1 MSTVSA
7 YCELSVTAY
16 DRSGTDAGRERTK
29 QRRLYFKVAKNGL
42 LNLNRRERKRNRTVR
57 VGGWSREERK
67 ILHELND

>member
-29 QRRLYFKVAKNGL
+29 QRGVYFKVTENGL
-42 LNLNRRERKRNRTVR
+42 LNLNRRERERGT
-57 VGGWSREERK
+57 GQRESEDGAEK
-67 ILHELND
+67 KGKYCLN

>member
-29 QRRLYFKVAKNGL
+29 QRRLNFKVTKNDL
-42 LNLNRRERKRNRTVR
+42 LNLNRRER
-57 VGGWSREERK
+57 ERGTGQ
-67 ILHELND
+67 